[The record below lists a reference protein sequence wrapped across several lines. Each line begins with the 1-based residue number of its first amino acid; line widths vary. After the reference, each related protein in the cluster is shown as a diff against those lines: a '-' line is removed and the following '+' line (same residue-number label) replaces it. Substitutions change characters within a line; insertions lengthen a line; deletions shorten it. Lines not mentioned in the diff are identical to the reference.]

1 MAQTGAGGGKQSQL
15 SNAGCP
21 PQAKIFFS
29 SCEQPIAGKR
39 RDSAFKQSRLPPST
53 TSPDWSKLDGGLCP
67 RYVWY
72 GHDRQLPPHFLLTR
86 TVGGQSRNTSPF
98 GKPTWTH
105 LIEDTPL
112 LVRSRESKGRTWE
125 LLKIGNRLAN
135 MDGWVLWDE
144 WLNRLMP
151 MVLMYM

>member
-1 MAQTGAGGGKQSQL
+1 MLARVDFAL
-15 SNAGCP
+15 R
-21 PQAKIFFS
+21 
-29 SCEQPIAGKR
+29 QP
-39 RDSAFKQSRLPPST
+39 T
-53 TSPDWSKLDGGLCP
+53 
-67 RYVWY
+67 
-72 GHDRQLPPHFLLTR
+72 
-86 TVGGQSRNTSPF
+86 
-98 GKPTWTH
+98 PTWTH

-135 MDGWVLWDE
+135 MHGWVLWDE